1 MTIQELEAIRKKK
14 KPLIDV
20 RRVVRE
26 QGEKLAK
33 QTGYRKQVLVCGG
46 TGCTSSNSMKV
57 IEQLEKSAA
66 AL

>member
-26 QGEKLAK
+26 QGEKLA
-33 QTGYRKQVLVCGG
+33 
-46 TGCTSSNSMKV
+46 
-57 IEQLEKSAA
+57 
-66 AL
+66 